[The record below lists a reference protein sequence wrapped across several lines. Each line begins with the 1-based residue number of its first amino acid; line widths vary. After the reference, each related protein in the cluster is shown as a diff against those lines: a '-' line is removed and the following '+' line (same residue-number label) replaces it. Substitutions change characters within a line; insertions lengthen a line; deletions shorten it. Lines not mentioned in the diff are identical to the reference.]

1 MQDNTEKLLPEVMLS
16 YDKGDLVIKEGD
28 YGISVYKILKGRV
41 SVTKRS
47 GESEVA
53 LATLGPGD
61 IFGEMAF
68 LNKLLEIRTA
78 SVRAVEPLELE
89 VWHPARLTREYKQM
103 PPMLQYTIGQS
114 LSRLIRANKMLG
126 QLNKC
131 KGVVKEKERSGAGKP
146 SVRTQGR
153 KPLDCACIY
162 RPTRA
167 SRNVTLG
174 GRIIDMGLGGVAMDV
189 GRKNTSNYPHDY
201 GDEFE
206 VDTTL
211 PNGQALHLVSVLKS
225 IEESSEPERMILRME
240 FGELSAEATKRVGF
254 FMMSQG

>member
-1 MQDNTEKLLPEVMLS
+1 MKDNSEKLAPEMKLS
-16 YDKGDLVIKEGD
+16 YDEGDLVIKEGD
-28 YGISVYKILKGRV
+28 YGISIYKILKGRV
-41 SVTKRS
+41 RITKKS
-47 GESEVA
+47 SESEIA

-68 LNKLLEIRTA
+68 LNKLLEIRSA

-103 PPMLQYTIGQS
+103 PPMLQYAIGQS
-114 LSRLIRANKMLG
+114 LSRLIRANKMLS
-126 QLNKC
+126 QLNRR
-131 KGVVKEKERSGAGKP
+131 KGAVKEKERPSAGKQ
-146 SVRTQGR
+146 SVRMYNR
-153 KPLDCACIY
+153 KPLDCTCIY

-174 GRIIDMGLGGVAMDV
+174 GRIIDMSLGGFAMDV

-201 GDEFE
+201 GDEYE

-211 PNGQALHLVSVLKS
+211 PNGQALHLVSVLKAV
-225 IEESSEPERMILRME
+225 EKSSEPGRMILRME
-240 FGELSAEATKRVGF
+240 FGELAAEATKRVGF
-254 FMMSQG
+254 FMMS

>member
-1 MQDNTEKLLPEVMLS
+1 MKEIAERLPPEVKLY

-28 YGISVYKILKGRV
+28 YGISIYKILKGRV
-41 SVTKRS
+41 SVTKKS
-47 GESEVA
+47 GESEIT
-53 LATLGPGD
+53 LATLSAGEL
-61 IFGEMAF
+61 FGEMAF

-78 SVRAVEPLELE
+78 SIRALEPLELE

-103 PPMLQYTIGQS
+103 SPMLQYAIGQS

-126 QLNKC
+126 QLKRG
-131 KGVVKEKERSGAGKP
+131 KGAVQEKERSGGGRP
-146 SVRTQGR
+146 PVRIYDR
-153 KPLDCACIY
+153 KPLDCTCIY

-167 SRNVTLG
+167 SRDVTLG
-174 GRIIDMGLGGVAMDV
+174 GRIIDMSLGGFAMDV
-189 GRKNTSNYPHDY
+189 GQKNTSNYPHDH

-211 PNGQALHLVSVLKS
+211 PNGQGLHLMSVLKAV
-225 IEESSEPERMILRME
+225 EKASEPGRMILRME

-254 FMMSQG
+254 FMMS